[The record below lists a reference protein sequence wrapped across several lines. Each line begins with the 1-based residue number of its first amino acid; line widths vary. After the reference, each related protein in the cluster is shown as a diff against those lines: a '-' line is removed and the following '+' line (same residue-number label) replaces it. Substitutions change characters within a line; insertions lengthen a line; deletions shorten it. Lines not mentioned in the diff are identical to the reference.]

1 MNPGNAGIFLQAI
14 LYALNRLIEKASYG
28 ANGLADRDFWCE
40 WPETINA
47 S

>member
-1 MNPGNAGIFLQAI
+1 MPGFFLQAI
-14 LYALNRLIEKASYG
+14 LDALNRLIEKTSHG

-40 WPETINA
+40 WPEAINA